1 MKTQDPMGAKTQP
14 ASMNVMDDTA
24 FDLRA
29 RAELALAYNPG
40 EPPAHLLR
48 HTAWYARTGVR
59 RMLAALLIG
68 STLTGG
74 VFAMRPPEL
83 VRGAIEHEY
92 YERTLRGSFMPEPE
106 LARHLDLPAQE
117 KLPGFTQLM
126 RPCEIDGLRA
136 YHLTTFFEKGG
147 IVTVMSFEQPQQIP
161 DGQGWWGNSYWK
173 VVRSREGRPLVL
185 ISEKKQALALA
196 SKALG
201 GADAAH

>member
-68 STLTGG
+68 STVTGG

-106 LARHLDLPAQE
+106 LARHLDLPTQE

-185 ISEKKQALALA
+185 ISEKKQALAVA

>member
-48 HTAWYARTGVR
+48 HTGWYARTGVR

-68 STLTGG
+68 STVTGG

>member
-68 STLTGG
+68 STVTGG

-185 ISEKKQALALA
+185 ISEKKQALAVA

-201 GADAAH
+201 GADATH

>member
-1 MKTQDPMGAKTQP
+1 MKTPDTAGAKARDLLP
-14 ASMNVMDDTA
+14 CAMDDTA

-29 RAELALAYNPG
+29 RAELALAFDPG
-40 EPPAHLLR
+40 EPPSHLLR

-68 STLTGG
+68 STVTGG

-117 KLPGFTQLM
+117 KLPGYTQLM

>member
-1 MKTQDPMGAKTQP
+1 MKTQDPTGTNAQRP
-14 ASMNVMDDTA
+14 SMNVMDDTA

-48 HTAWYARTGVR
+48 HTVWYARTGVR

-68 STLTGG
+68 STVTGG

-106 LARHLDLPAQE
+106 LAARLDLPVDK
-117 KLPGFTQLM
+117 KLPGYTQLM

-173 VVRSREGRPLVL
+173 VVRSREGRPLVW

>member
-1 MKTQDPMGAKTQP
+1 MKTQDPTGTNAQRP
-14 ASMNVMDDTA
+14 SMNVMDDTA

-68 STLTGG
+68 STVTGG

-92 YERTLRGSFMPEPE
+92 YERTLRGSFMPVPV
-106 LARHLDLPAQE
+106 LA
-117 KLPGFTQLM
+117 
-126 RPCEIDGLRA
+126 
-136 YHLTTFFEKGG
+136 TT
-147 IVTVMSFEQPQQIP
+147 VCCPM
-161 DGQGWWGNSYWK
+161 
-173 VVRSREGRPLVL
+173 
-185 ISEKKQALALA
+185 
-196 SKALG
+196 
-201 GADAAH
+201 

>member
-68 STLTGG
+68 STVTGG

-106 LARHLDLPAQE
+106 LARHLDLPVQE

-185 ISEKKQALALA
+185 ISEKKQALAVA

>member
-14 ASMNVMDDTA
+14 VSMNVMDDTA

-68 STLTGG
+68 STVTGG

-106 LARHLDLPAQE
+106 LARHLDMPTQE
-117 KLPGFTQLM
+117 KLPGYTQLM

-185 ISEKKQALALA
+185 ISEKKQALAVA

-201 GADAAH
+201 GADATH

>member
-1 MKTQDPMGAKTQP
+1 MKTQDPTGTNAQRP
-14 ASMNVMDDTA
+14 SMNVMDDTA

-68 STLTGG
+68 STVTGG

-92 YERTLRGSFMPEPE
+92 YERTLRGSFMPEAE
-106 LARHLDLPAQE
+106 LARHLDMPAKE
-117 KLPGFTQLM
+117 KLPGYTQLM

>member
-68 STLTGG
+68 STVTGG

-106 LARHLDLPAQE
+106 LARHLDLPTQE